1 MKIES
6 INIKNFKGIEDVEQE
21 VLGKNV
27 YLIGK
32 NGSNKTSFIDA
43 VWGGLT
49 GKGLPEEPTNNG
61 KKKGLIEIDLGDC
74 IARTKFTKG
83 RPTRFELERK
93 EFEKEADKFIK
104 SPRTYLENRI
114 GLLNFDIDE
123 FFAKSNLEQVRY
135 FAKVMSVDFSD
146 LDADIEDLAD
156 SRKFDKRK
164 LAEFEQKNNWYK
176 QEDIDRK
183 YIDVVELSKE
193 IADAKEKRST
203 YEKIQEGI
211 QDRAESIELK
221 QAQISALELEIKD
234 LDTQVKDGQQWLN
247 SDENKPL
254 EDEAI
259 KELQEKLEKSDELNN
274 TKREAHEA
282 QEAEKEVECFRKSI
296 DEATEEIDKKR
307 AEKAARIS
315 KNINVKGLTY
325 DVNQERFLYDGLPF
339 DGKQINTAAK
349 LIAGMKIASTMLKD
363 LKILRVDASL
373 IDKDNFDG
381 VLAWSKEN
389 DIELFVELVDREGGE
404 LQIVVNEDH

>member
-6 INIKNFKGIEDVEQE
+6 INIKNFKGLEDVQKEINGQ
-21 VLGKNV
+21 NV

-32 NGSNKTSFIDA
+32 NGSGKTSFIDA

-49 GKGLPEEPTNNG
+49 GKKLPEEPTHNG

-83 RPTRFELERK
+83 RPTKFELERK

-135 FAKVMSVDFSD
+135 FSKIMNVDFSD
-146 LDADIEDLAD
+146 LDADLEELAE

-164 LAEFEQKNNWYK
+164 LAEFEAKNTWYK
-176 QEDIDRK
+176 KEDIERDF
-183 YIDVVELSKE
+183 INVVDLSKK
-193 IADAKEKRST
+193 ISDAKEKKET
-203 YEKIQEGI
+203 YDKIASGI
-211 QDRAESIELK
+211 KEREAKIEALRAEIET
-221 QAQISALELEIKD
+221 LEG
-234 LDTQVKDGQQWLN
+234 QVKDGQKWLN
-247 SDENKPL
+247 SDDNKPL
-254 EDEAI
+254 EAEEIA
-259 KELQEKLEKSDELNN
+259 KLQEELENSDELNN
-274 TKREAHEA
+274 AKREALEA
-282 QEAEKEVECFRKSI
+282 KEAEQEVENYRKMI
-296 DEATEEIDKKR
+296 EEQTEEIEKKR

-325 DVNQERFLYDGLPF
+325 DVNEERFLYEGLPF
-339 DGKQINTAAK
+339 DGKQINTAAQ

-363 LKILRVDASL
+363 LKILRVDGSL
-373 IDKDNFDG
+373 IDKDNFDD
-381 VLAWSKEN
+381 VLAWSQEN
-389 DIELFVELVDREGGE
+389 DIELFVELVDREGGD
-404 LQIVVNEDH
+404 LQIVVNED